1 MLALCSFLQESNETS
16 GIVLAF
22 VLGQIFPCEILV
34 GRIILFRYLKHLL
47 GKGLGCIRTIGLSKT
62 GVFALD
68 MIEIGD
74 VGHQGW
80 TAEVDDHFEHAT
92 LIDLRVGQKDVLT
105 GAEQMIEFA
114 VGDVAKNG
122 LYEGR
127 LLCFVDEMLLVQSC
141 NDDIAG
147 EILLLQNID
156 GLLKDGDTLGLS
168 QLPEEEEINLIGLHG
183 ILYFRSHFKRIDL
196 FGEFVAEVRVIDG
209 ASLIAKIVERLKG
222 VFAVAD
228 DGRNVL
234 LIEGNLLRL
243 SCIFAISPSNLEDVM
258 DDDEEVR
265 SANDAN
271 KELVNHAQTKGLIDV
286 GAAVRKTKECKDEK
300 SPGEL
305 HHHEELAA
313 MVEVE
318 EERLLTAI
326 GCGIVGEHANGYA
339 LGLERI
345 AERLVVEMHASLGA
359 YGIDQINHKRNI
371 ERA

>member
-1 MLALCSFLQESNETS
+1 MAETRK
-16 GIVLAF
+16 
-22 VLGQIFPCEILV
+22 LV
-34 GRIILFRYLKHLL
+34 NHL
-47 GKGLGCIRTIGLSKT
+47 T
-62 GVFALD
+62 
-68 MIEIGD
+68 EIGN

-127 LLCFVDEMLLVQSC
+127 LLRFVDEMLLVHSC
-141 NDDIAG
+141 DDDIAG
-147 EILLLQNID
+147 EILLLQNVD
-156 GLLKDGDTLGLS
+156 GLLKDGDSLGLT
-168 QLPEEEEINLIGLHG
+168 QLPEEEEINLIGLHSF
-183 ILYFRSHFKRIDL
+183 LYFRSHFVRIDL
-196 FGEFVAEVRVIDG
+196 FGEFVTEVRVIDG
-209 ASLIAKIVERLKG
+209 ASLIAKIVERMKG
-222 VFAVAD
+222 IFAMAD
-228 DGRNVL
+228 DGRNVT

-243 SCIFAISPSNLEDVM
+243 SCIFAICSGNLEDVV
-258 DDDEEVR
+258 DNDEEVL
-265 SANDAN
+265 SANDAD
-271 KELVNHAQTKGLIDV
+271 KELVDQAQAKGLIDV
-286 GAAVRKTKECKDEK
+286 GAAVRKTKERKDEK

-313 MVEVE
+313 MVEVG